1 MKTQG
6 ESEAEISK
14 GVNQI
19 YRGLLGRGADNIQT
33 NVVGAVVIVM
43 LQNVLT
49 ASEIQVAKTAQGRV
63 VIKEMCTAIV
73 ENAAPQFSEAV
84 KLATGVEVID
94 MHHDISIKTGRE
106 LLVFSL
112 TKAPTYRK
120 AHGK

>member
-1 MKTQG
+1 
-6 ESEAEISK
+6 
-14 GVNQI
+14 
-19 YRGLLGRGADNIQT
+19 
-33 NVVGAVVIVM
+33 M

-49 ASEIQVAKTAQGRV
+49 ASEIQVAKTARGRV

-73 ENAAPQFSEAV
+73 ENAEPQFSEAV
-84 KLATGVEVID
+84 KRATGVEVID